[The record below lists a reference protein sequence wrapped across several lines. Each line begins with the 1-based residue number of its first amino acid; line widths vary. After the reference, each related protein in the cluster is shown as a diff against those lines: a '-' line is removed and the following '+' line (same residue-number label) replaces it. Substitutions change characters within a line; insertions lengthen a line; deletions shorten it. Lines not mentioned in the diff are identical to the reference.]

1 MKNFVLQNVT
11 SIRFVLAMLLATLAI
26 ITVSCKTSVAPS
38 KAISTTTLSQPATTH
53 QPTAETEASKH
64 AKASFYTCGMHPEVR
79 SLDPDGKCPIC
90 QMPLLPAENVMV
102 VDPASGKTNTAATF
116 PAISGY
122 YSCPMHSTTLSKDP
136 EGKCP
141 VCQMPLLPVE
151 NPVFIQD
158 K

>member
-1 MKNFVLQNVT
+1 MKNFVLRNVT
-11 SIRFVLAMLLATLAI
+11 SIRFILAVLLAPLAI
-26 ITVSCKTSVAPS
+26 IAVSCKTSVVPS
-38 KAISTTTLSQPATTH
+38 KAISTTTSSQPAT
-53 QPTAETEASKH
+53 PNLPAVEAEASKH

-102 VDPASGKTNTAATF
+102 VDPATGKTNNAASY

-122 YSCPMHSTTLSKDP
+122 YSCPMHPTTLSRDP
-136 EGKCP
+136 DGKCP
-141 VCQMPLLPVE
+141 ACQMPLLPVE

>member
-1 MKNFVLQNVT
+1 MKSTVT
-11 SIRFVLAMLLATLAI
+11 KRKMPRHSLLAVWSITLAI
-26 ITVSCKTSVAPS
+26 GAVSCKTSVAPQKS
-38 KAISTTTLSQPATTH
+38 VGTTDSSQPAAMN
-53 QPTAETEASKH
+53 QPAPETDPGRH

-102 VDPASGKTNTAATF
+102 VDPDSGKTNTAASF

-122 YSCPMHSTTLSKDP
+122 YSCPIHPTVLSQDP
-136 EGKCP
+136 DGKCP
-141 VCQMPLLPVE
+141 ICKMPVLPVE
-151 NPVFIQD
+151 NPVFIRG